1 MLRRLARSLGTL
13 AVSLLIAC
21 SPPPAGPS
29 PAEVEARATAQIQT
43 IPPADPDK
51 YGRMRDVRDWKNPYL
66 ILHGDSVGI
75 LDVNNNVERTVKPDE
90 LLDALSKLPASAWPY
105 GRVVAIQ
112 EPAPPKSESE
122 AVEMRRQR
130 GIVAGTL
137 VDAKVLVNWIPAT
150 SQRRN

>member
-1 MLRRLARSLGTL
+1 
-13 AVSLLIAC
+13 
-21 SPPPAGPS
+21 
-29 PAEVEARATAQIQT
+29 
-43 IPPADPDK
+43 
-51 YGRMRDVRDWKNPYL
+51 VRDWKNPYL